1 MTNQSS
7 GTDTKKIAMLA
18 VAVLALAAASFLLYR
33 NFAEPAP
40 APPLP
45 QAPEDLKTSEPAP
58 LPPNVS
64 RPKPG

>member
-1 MTNQSS
+1 MSSQSNA
-7 GTDTKKIAMLA
+7 TDTKKIAMLA
-18 VAVLALAAASFLLYR
+18 VAVLCLAAAGYMVYH
-33 NFAEPAP
+33 NFADPAP

-58 LPPNVS
+58 LPPNVN

>member
-1 MTNQSS
+1 MPDQSN

-18 VAVLALAAASFLLYR
+18 VAVLCLAAAAFMVYR

-58 LPPNVS
+58 LPPNVN

>member
-1 MTNQSS
+1 MPSQSN
-7 GTDTKKIAMLA
+7 GTDTKKITMLA
-18 VAVLALAAASFLLYR
+18 VALLCLAAAGYMIYR
-33 NFAEPAP
+33 NFSEPAP

-58 LPPNVS
+58 LPPNVN